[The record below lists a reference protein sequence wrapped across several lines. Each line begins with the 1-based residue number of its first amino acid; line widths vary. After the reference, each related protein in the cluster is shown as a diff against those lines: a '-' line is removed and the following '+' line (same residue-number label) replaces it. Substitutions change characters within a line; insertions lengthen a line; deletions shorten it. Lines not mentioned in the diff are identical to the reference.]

1 MPFYL
6 SDMEDVINYM
16 LQFGQLN
23 TQQIELIKSKLH
35 EISIKKGEYFS
46 EAGKIARQV
55 GFLSEGVLRVCYYG
69 NKGDEF
75 TRCFVPEKRFAVDLN
90 SFYNEI
96 PCSEYVEAVTD
107 CRMFVMNKAAFT
119 ELCNTI
125 ADWNPMFARMTSS
138 ALMRKVYESSRMLS
152 EDATTRYLT
161 FLEIYPGL
169 SNRIPL
175 SALASYLGITQSSL
189 SRIRKNIS

>member
-1 MPFYL
+1 
-6 SDMEDVINYM
+6 MEEIISYM
-16 LQFGQLN
+16 LQFGQLDA
-23 TQQIELIKSKLH
+23 QQTKLIKTRLH
-35 EISIKKGEYFS
+35 EITLKKGAYFS

-69 NKGDEF
+69 IKGEEF
-75 TRCFVPEKRFAVDLN
+75 TRCFVRENQFAVDLN

-96 PCSEYVEAVTD
+96 PCSEYVEALTD
-107 CRMFVMNKAAFT
+107 CRMFVLSKPAFT
-119 ELCNTI
+119 ELSGII
-125 ADWNPMFARMTSS
+125 ADWNPLFAKMSSS

-152 EDATTRYLT
+152 EDATTRYLS